1 MDWIYHDFYME
12 YGLIWSELKIENG
25 VTYQDMANSLNWSGF
40 LHGKC
45 FLIVQDCC
53 MANGLNWS
61 NLLQDKCFELITILK
76 CEIVWIDL
84 IFFMENGL
92 NWSGGLHGKWSGLI
106 MFFTWKIVCIDQ
118 DVYIANGLNF

>member
-45 FLIVQDCC
+45 FYMGNVFKLFRIVAWQ
-53 MANGLNWS
+53 M
-61 NLLQDKCFELITILK
+61 
-76 CEIVWIDL
+76 V
-84 IFFMENGL
+84 
-92 NWSGGLHGKWSGLI
+92 
-106 MFFTWKIVCIDQ
+106 
-118 DVYIANGLNF
+118 